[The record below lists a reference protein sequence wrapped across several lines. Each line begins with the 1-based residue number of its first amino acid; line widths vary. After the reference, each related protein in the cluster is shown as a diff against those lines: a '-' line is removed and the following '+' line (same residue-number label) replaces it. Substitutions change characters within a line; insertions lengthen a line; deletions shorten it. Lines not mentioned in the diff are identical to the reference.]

1 MDNTFGQR
9 LLGILK
15 KQGITQKEFAK
26 RVGTTESSISR
37 YISGSR
43 KPGSDTLVNIAVAL
57 RTTSDYLLG
66 LDPDVVNFD
75 FQNVKQS
82 LSENSAKL
90 SEKQKLALIS
100 ALFE

>member
-1 MDNTFGQR
+1 MSNTFGQR
-9 LLGILK
+9 LLSALK
-15 KQGITQKEFAK
+15 EQNITQKELAK
-26 RVGTTESSISR
+26 RVGLTEASISR

-43 KPGSDTLVNIAVAL
+43 KPGSDALVNIAIAL
-57 RTTSDYLLG
+57 QTTSDYLLG

-100 ALFE
+100 ALFK